1 MVRGGGKRGIGHVRS
16 RGPGWPGGVGKW
28 AAALAAHVW
37 AQGPG
42 WPGAPGPEWPGWA
55 RAPRPGG
62 LGPSPGL
69 AMARPPPPA
78 STRHPPSRGNAREAA
93 AGPSPPGSE
102 ATAVAAAGPS
112 PPGSE
117 ATAEANAEAW
127 TALPPSPPHPSPGD
141 PLGRGQ
147 GPGRDDSS
155 PLLKEC
161 TPQGA
166 SVMYRGSWVHYSW
179 WSLTRAHGFAWTPP
193 LTKYIPVLAPTLKN
207 YILPWVAAAH
217 SGGGERMGEGGAQN
231 LRKYISHPS
240 LTRYIFVA
248 GRRPL
253 SCFLFS
259 GGGERRTEGAMY

>member
-1 MVRGGGKRGIGHVRS
+1 MSGPGARDGPGGWGSGQLRS
-16 RGPGWPGGVGKW
+16 QLMSGPRARDGPGPRARNGPDGPGPRGPG
-28 AAALAAHVW
+28 A
-37 AQGPG
+37 
-42 WPGAPGPEWPGWA
+42 WA
-55 RAPRPGG
+55 RAQGSPWPAPRHPHPPATPRRAGMRG
-62 LGPSPGL
+62 
-69 AMARPPPPA
+69 RPPM
-78 STRHPPSRGNAREAA
+78 AA

-117 ATAEANAEAW
+117 ATAEATAEAR

-155 PLLKEC
+155 PLPKEC

-179 WSLTRAHGFAWTPP
+179 WSLTQAHGFAWTPP

-217 SGGGERMGEGGAQN
+217 SGGGERMGEGVP
-231 LRKYISHPS
+231 K
-240 LTRYIFVA
+240 T
-248 GRRPL
+248 
-253 SCFLFS
+253 
-259 GGGERRTEGAMY
+259 

>member
-1 MVRGGGKRGIGHVRS
+1 MFRGGGKRGIGHVRS

-155 PLLKEC
+155 PLPKEC

-193 LTKYIPVLAPTLKN
+193 PDKV
-207 YILPWVAAAH
+207 H
-217 SGGGERMGEGGAQN
+217 SCFGSDPEKLHFAVGGWGPLRGWGEGGAHN
-231 LRKYISHPS
+231 LRKYISP
-240 LTRYIFVA
+240 
-248 GRRPL
+248 PP
-253 SCFLFS
+253 
-259 GGGERRTEGAMY
+259 